1 MNFTKPLL
9 LRCGIVLV
17 ATLPVCVVLIGCES
31 KADRFDLSGSVT
43 YGGKPVPAG
52 YMVIKPDVAAGNKG
66 PGAAATINGGRYETR
81 AGRGTIGGPHIVTI
95 VGFDGKEYAMN
106 GGIANPMGKQIFKL
120 DVKADLPKENA
131 THDLNAVAQ
140 RR

>member
-1 MNFTKPLL
+1 L
-9 LRCGIVLV
+9 
-17 ATLPVCVVLIGCES
+17 AGCES
-31 KADRFDLSGSVT
+31 KADRFDLSGNVT

-66 PGAAATINGGRYETR
+66 PGAAATITEGRYATR
-81 AGRGTIGGPHIVTI
+81 EGRGTIGGPHIVTI
-95 VGFDGKEYAMN
+95 VGFDGKEYTME
-106 GGIANPMGKQIFKL
+106 GGIANPMGKQIFKV
-120 DVKADLPKENA
+120 DVKADLPRENA

>member
-1 MNFTKPLL
+1 MNCNNPRPL
-9 LRCGIVLV
+9 RYEIVL
-17 ATLPVCVVLIGCES
+17 AAILPMCVVLVGCET
-31 KADRFDLSGSVT
+31 KADRFDLSGNVT

-52 YMVIKPDVAAGNKG
+52 YLVIKPDVAAGNKG
-66 PGAAATINGGRYETR
+66 PGAAATINDGRYQTR

-95 VGFDGKEYAMN
+95 VGFDGKEYTME
-106 GGIANPMGKQIFKL
+106 GGIANPMGKQIFKV
-120 DVKADLPKENA
+120 DVKANLPKENA